1 MEKNNYKLMI
11 WKKHRGKLGI
21 LYPLLGEWITN
32 EDSDDPQRPKCTR
45 TFEKTLDNKY
55 VQLKATW
62 FLEKKTYE
70 DLTLFGLNA
79 SKEICFWSFT
89 SDGKNSTGVLAD
101 VSDIHPEA
109 VGFEAQMPAGL
120 ARQAYWP
127 AEDGGF
133 YWVVESKTK
142 KGWNRFVKQHFTPV
156 K

>member
-1 MEKNNYKLMI
+1 MI

-32 EDSDDPQRPKCTR
+32 AESTDYTSPKCTR
-45 TFEKTLDNKY
+45 TFQKTLGDKY
-55 VQLKATW
+55 VQLEVKW
-62 FLEKKTYE
+62 FLENKIYE
-70 DLTLFGLNA
+70 DRTLFGLNS

-89 SDGKNSTGVLAD
+89 SDGKNSTGKLAD

-109 VGFEAQMPAGL
+109 IGFEAEMPAGI

-127 AEDGGF
+127 SEDGGF
-133 YWVVESKTK
+133 YWVVESKNK
-142 KGWNRFVKQHFTPV
+142 KGWKRFVHQHFTSQ